1 MRPSRICRSAVVV
14 PALVLLVE
22 LTILHT
28 GQCLRLDG
36 TLKVQDERGPELDYG
51 YSRIVGGQVAQEG
64 RYNYLVNVGKGRAI
78 FCGGSLI
85 APRVVLTAAHCP
97 DADSVWFGK
106 HNVMEAGLDRV
117 YVKQLLRHP
126 AYVERTS
133 SNDIM
138 LLLLEREP
146 EGGIEPIRLMD
157 SQKWNDIVETMPELT
172 AMGWGATTNG
182 GGMVHTLQ
190 DTEVNVLQWSMCKR
204 RYPRQLDKTM
214 FCAGNPGKDTCQGDS
229 GGPLVLK
236 GYAFDGSQDLQA
248 GIVSWGYGCAQSYFP
263 GVYTSI
269 DYFRDWIDD
278 QLRGW
283 EQTRPGMKPNNPT
296 AQAIQTAPV
305 PAPIKHQQPKHQKPP
320 PALQT
325 NTGGVP
331 MTCQKVASSY
341 TGGVSGGMEVRC
353 SNTCSFVSINLDVDG
368 AARAYC
374 HRASQ

>member
-1 MRPSRICRSAVVV
+1 MCRSALLV
-14 PALVLLVE
+14 PVTLVLLE
-22 LTILHT
+22 LAILNT
-28 GQCLRLDG
+28 GQCLRHDG
-36 TLKVQDERGPELDYG
+36 ATEVQDERGPDIDYG

-64 RYNYLVNVGKGRAI
+64 RYNYLVNVGKDRAI

-97 DADSVWFGK
+97 DADRVWFGK

-126 AYVERTS
+126 AYVERSS

-146 EGGIEPIRLMD
+146 EGGIEPIKLMD

-172 AMGWGATTNG
+172 AMGWGATRRG
-182 GGMVHTLQ
+182 DGMVHTLR
-190 DTEVNVLQWSMCKR
+190 DTEVKMWRWNACKR

-214 FCAGNPGKDTCQGDS
+214 FCAANPGKDTCQGDS

-269 DYFRDWIDD
+269 DYFRNWIDD

-283 EQTRPGMKPNNPT
+283 EQARPGTKPHSPT
-296 AQAIQTAPV
+296 DLAVQTSTLPV
-305 PAPIKHQQPKHQKPP
+305 PKPQPEPMQKPP
-320 PALQT
+320 PVLQSST
-325 NTGGVP
+325 TGAMP

-341 TGGVSGGMEVRC
+341 SSGVSGGMQVKC
-353 SNTCSFVSINLDVDG
+353 SNTCSFVSIHLNEDG
-368 AARAYC
+368 ASRAYC

>member
-1 MRPSRICRSAVVV
+1 MRPSRIWSTVLVH
-14 PALVLLVE
+14 ALVLVE

-36 TLKVQDERGPELDYG
+36 TLEVQDERGPELDYG

-97 DADSVWFGK
+97 DADRVWFGK

-126 AYVERTS
+126 GYVEKTS

-157 SQKWNDIVETMPELT
+157 PQKWSDIVETLPELT
-172 AMGWGATTNG
+172 AMGWGATTDG
-182 GGMVHTLQ
+182 GGMVHTLH
-190 DTEVNVLQWSMCKR
+190 DTEVKMWELSMCKR

-214 FCAGNPGKDTCQGDS
+214 FCAVNPGKDTCQGDS

-236 GYAFDGSQDLQA
+236 GLAFDGSQDLQA

-269 DYFRDWIDD
+269 DYFRGWIDD

-283 EQTRPGMKPNNPT
+283 EQTRPGMKPSSSPS
-296 AQAIQTAPV
+296 APAASQIA
-305 PAPIKHQQPKHQKPP
+305 PAPGPKPKPQPKPP
-320 PALQT
+320 QASALQT
-325 NTGGVP
+325 GTGALP
-331 MTCQKVASSY
+331 MTCQKVSSSY
-341 TGGVSGGMEVRC
+341 TGGASGGMKVTC
-353 SNTCSFVSINLDVDG
+353 SNTCSFVSIDLGADG